1 MTLLQ
6 RPIEV
11 ARKVEM
17 GWESSMVLSALLIVQ
32 LASPVV
38 AGALDQRG
46 VAIGDPC
53 ESALAKE
60 LALGT
65 HPKYDLE
72 TMRAA
77 NALLLED
84 TSVSGQT
91 TEILYNCSRT
101 PGFVSSYAITIFAA
115 DQTSAQM
122 LYASAKALISADLG
136 APTFD
141 SEKLSAT
148 QRQRYLGALALHP
161 EGTPRVLSN
170 WNDIANRAVSVST
183 YHNDDDR
190 GWRVVTSVSVPI
202 GKSK

>member
-1 MTLLQ
+1 M
-6 RPIEV
+6 ID
-11 ARKVEM
+11 M
-17 GWESSMVLSALLIVQ
+17 GRENWMVLSALLIVQ
-32 LASPVV
+32 LSSPAV

-46 VAIGDPC
+46 VAIGDKC
-53 ESALAKE
+53 EKALDRE

-77 NALLLED
+77 NTLLFED
-84 TSVSGQT
+84 TSVSGRRTQ
-91 TEILYNCSRT
+91 ILYNCSRT
-101 PGFVSSYAITIFAA
+101 PGLISSYAITTFVAEQA
-115 DQTSAQM
+115 GAEV
-122 LYASAKALISADLG
+122 LYASAKAVIVADIG

-148 QRQRYLGALALHP
+148 QRQRFLGAVASHP
-161 EGTPRVLSN
+161 KESPRVLSN
-170 WNDIANRAVSVST
+170 WNDIPNQAVTVST
-183 YHNDDDR
+183 YYDDDW